1 MNLVTVFHLLLHD
14 VAANKISVLSL
25 MIKDEP
31 AGFGTVVT
39 TLFEL
44 ILFKCLGCALEN
56 QAKVVE

>member
-1 MNLVTVFHLLLHD
+1 MNLVTVFYLLLHD

-39 TLFEL
+39 LFEL